1 LIDGKVSLPAPS
13 HLKTSGNTSAVTTK
27 GQKRKSESQP
37 EAIKLARVDKNADA
51 PAKKKTG
58 STAAIA
64 KKMTERTGAPAKKT
78 LESDVP
84 MMPPVPRPVPK
95 KAMSIKMPKEV
106 ESSSNSILENFDTP
120 SSMKVKV
127 NQQIIP
133 GKTQAQ
139 LLRRSG
145 ISL

>member
-1 LIDGKVSLPAPS
+1 M
-13 HLKTSGNTSAVTTK
+13 TTK
-27 GQKRKSESQP
+27 RQKRKSESQP
-37 EAIKLARVDKNADA
+37 EAIKLARVDKNADTL
-51 PAKKKTG
+51 AKKKTE

-64 KKMTERTGAPAKKT
+64 KKMTEHTGAPAKKT

-84 MMPPVPRPVPK
+84 MMPPVPCPVPHPVSK

-120 SSMKVKV
+120 VHSSTKVKI
-127 NQQIIP
+127 NQQILP